1 MSAGPVIVKW
11 YGGMFYLILDI
22 IHCTINYNGRGD
34 KKLLPQQTVKIDI
47 YRARKFFKTWSP
59 CTGKYIVLF
68 WHTMHTTCCIAG
80 TLDWTVSKPKYVL
93 RLLSLL

>member
-1 MSAGPVIVKW
+1 MSAGPVIIKW

-34 KKLLPQQTVKIDI
+34 KNLLPHQIVKIDI

-59 CTGKYIVLF
+59 YTGKYIVLF
-68 WHTMHTTCCIAG
+68 CHAICCIAG

>member
-1 MSAGPVIVKW
+1 MSAVPVFVKW

-34 KKLLPQQTVKIDI
+34 KNLLPQQTVKTDI

-59 CTGKYIVLF
+59 YTGKYIVLF
-68 WHTMHTTCCIAG
+68 WHTTCCIAG
-80 TLDWTVSKPKYVL
+80 TVDWTVSKPKYVL